1 VEVNGMSSSREDLVT
16 SKLGPEGEENVN
28 AA

>member
-1 VEVNGMSSSREDLVT
+1 VEVNGMSSSREDLVS